1 MTVSEAIAAVDAVKP
16 NAFTNADKTR
26 WVNEAEGKVAL
37 EVLLTPLDEVPVYAW
52 PDDADGE
59 LLAPAPFDKLYPAY
73 LAAMIDFAN
82 GEYDRYQATAGMF
95 NSHFADFMRWYALNV
110 RPADRGGPEVGG
122 RS

>member
-1 MTVSEAIAAVDAVKP
+1 MTLREALAAVDAVKP
-16 NAFTNADKTR
+16 NAFSDADKTR
-26 WVNEAEGKVAL
+26 WLSEAEGKVAL
-37 EVLLTPLDEVPVYAW
+37 EVLLLALEEVPVYAW
-52 PDDADGE
+52 PGDADTE

-110 RPADRGGPEVGG
+110 RPADGG
-122 RS
+122 